1 MRKLELVTTKEVT
14 SGGVTTTY
22 NQMNLYEKENTSF
35 VKLDKTYKDHVK
47 FSPNLINGV
56 RTVLLK
62 VKINN
67 VNSANFNVIMH
78 QPPGSGN
85 NAFRSVLHSQDGTL
99 RMYNQRRLSGV
110 NNDIKS
116 NSTMIYGQWY
126 YIAYVIDSSSGIRM
140 LIDNVQQSDTNSTT
154 NAITVSSSTWLNFS
168 GQLNTDSLY
177 SDMEVE
183 SMSLFTTALTNT
195 EVSNYENHTF
205 DGTETGLREHYNLNE
220 GSGATTSGLI
230 TSYDGDLL
238 TNNSGGLSYIN
249 SNIWDEIINNLG
261 DRINLGNSVEDGVKT
276 TEFWFKTP
284 TTTTSGTAKIS
295 MLSSYDVGNANR
307 GRQIV
312 SINNGIID
320 WQLFTTGTSSITIS
334 SNAGAY
340 FNAGQYYHLAL
351 VNNGGLISI
360 YIDSVLQ
367 FGGVGSL
374 ITELKT
380 ISVNTYINGLF
391 NPLSEL
397 GDFTIKNLQYWN
409 TARTLIELTA
419 DKDVYYP
426 AFTTNLRETWHF
438 TNNTGA
444 TTTGVHGTTGTIS
457 TNTSTSITYN
467 KMNLNS
473 GGTANN
479 DRINLGNT
487 VGNNI
492 RTIAFFWT
500 PTVTYNSG
508 SSNNEIMARWS
519 PGSSPTG
526 EFLIGMYSG
535 IIYLGLRNTTYFSI
549 GTNSNSWNAGQEYH
563 LAFII
568 DPSTGTRIEVDG
580 VVQTATNVRT
590 TDTMTLSDDL
600 FIGGGSGLG
609 IVNNQARFRN
619 LQFWNTARTSGQIA
633 TDKTTYYPA
642 GTTDLKE
649 TFHFAN
655 ETGITTTGENG
666 NTGTIT
672 TSNAGGVTHINSTV
686 RESFTVGTVI
696 DPLPRINNIIRE
708 DFTHTSSGGGTV
720 TVVDTQEFDL
730 FVGEAINVK
739 TQGVNIDNIS
749 NTESGTTNSFQLP
762 TTANNN
768 KIFDYL
774 NLVGSVSDF
783 PYKDNYVRYSESGVE
798 LIRNGRLKVN
808 EMSNKGYKLEVLHGI
823 NDFFDKIRG
832 KFLHEAYEPFR
843 STLNE
848 MRHQDTT
855 LCNTTAIR
863 DAEGY
868 CVPLMDLSGV
878 NPIADFQQTVGYFLD
893 FGLSKI
899 SDSIGYSYTNTGI
912 DLTDYVFTKSEPP
925 TFDTRATSFVSNRYF
940 AGYEEILQ
948 ETRLV
953 WSHVMTVKGVIN
965 FEQIR
970 LRVIAGSGVPNDPD
984 VNIMVN
990 GVLLASYTLVVGGA
1004 VFNTTLNT
1012 SPVEFDAGD
1021 VIQIFF
1027 DATGIG
1033 SGNSVYLVDAYFK
1046 GFYTLGY
1053 KVYHE
1058 NILGDYNQTDFVKN
1072 IMQTFNLGINV
1083 NSISKEIELYSL
1095 NTVYGNEG
1103 VINDFSK
1110 YYDET
1115 KKRIF
1120 KSSYG
1125 KNNKFTYKYIEKD
1138 VSFVKSDGI
1147 LVANNTN
1154 EDKKIIESELT
1165 ASSNYTPLT
1174 LGAVDALLTSVTA
1187 YDSKSI
1193 NAKPTNIGDRFNQV
1207 IRVETEVTNP
1217 VTVSYIDKAGN
1228 TGNVISDQSFLTFGG
1243 LDWSTLIDTQFNN
1256 LRDNVLNRYE
1266 KYTVI
1271 MNVPL
1276 HIINEYNFKEKVYIR
1291 ELGSNFVVN
1300 NITTLKGGLNQW
1312 ELIKI
1317 N

>member
-22 NQMNLYEKENTSF
+22 NQMNLAKDSGPPVTVTNTLIPGDGTTAWTNEVGGVTTSLGKVILDADYGWTGWNKGASFGFIPASTDGYLEFNLTRTYTGSGFGMFGLSNDVSGGDYTNIDNCMYFNEGAGTNIGIYENGSSKSYGTVEDWQVSDLFRIERIGT
-35 VKLDKTYKDHVK
+35 TIYYKK
-47 FSPNLINGV
+47 NGV
-56 RTVLLK
+56 TFYTSLTASTLALFFDCSLSRKIGAENLK
-62 VKINN
+62 IVY
-67 VNSANFNVIMH
+67 
-78 QPPGSGN
+78 
-85 NAFRSVLHSQDGTL
+85 D
-99 RMYNQRRLSGV
+99 
-110 NNDIKS
+110 
-116 NSTMIYGQWY
+116 
-126 YIAYVIDSSSGIRM
+126 
-140 LIDNVQQSDTNSTT
+140 
-154 NAITVSSSTWLNFS
+154 
-168 GQLNTDSLY
+168 
-177 SDMEVE
+177 
-183 SMSLFTTALTNT
+183 TTATP
-195 EVSNYENHTF
+195 
-205 DGTETGLREHYNLNE
+205 
-220 GSGATTSGLI
+220 
-230 TSYDGDLL
+230 TSY
-238 TNNSGGLSYIN
+238 N
-249 SNIWDEIINNLG
+249 
-261 DRINLGNSVEDGVKT
+261 DRINLGNSVENGVKT
-276 TEFWFKTP
+276 TEFWFKVP
-284 TTTTSGTAKIS
+284 TTTTSGTAKFS

-320 WQLFTTGTSSITIS
+320 WESFTTGTSSVTIS

-351 VNNGGLISI
+351 VNNAGFISI

-367 FGGVGSL
+367 SGGAGAP

-380 ISVNTYINGLF
+380 ISVDTYINGLF
-391 NPLSEL
+391 NPLSEI
-397 GDFTIKNLQYWN
+397 GSFTIKNLQYWN
-409 TARTLIELTA
+409 TARTPIELTA

-426 AFTTNLRETWHF
+426 AFTTDLKETWHF
-438 TNNTGA
+438 TDNTGLN
-444 TTTGVHGTTGTIS
+444 TTGVNGYVGVISTDVGGVTTLIPDDGTTSWIDTVGPVTTSLGKIVPS
-457 TNTSTSITYN
+457 NTVFGWDKGSSFGF
-467 KMNLNS
+467 LPSGNS
-473 GGTANN
+473 GY
-479 DRINLGNT
+479 L
-487 VGNNI
+487 
-492 RTIAFFWT
+492 
-500 PTVTYNSG
+500 
-508 SSNNEIMARWS
+508 
-519 PGSSPTG
+519 
-526 EFLIGMYSG
+526 EFDV
-535 IIYLGLRNTTYFSI
+535 F
-549 GTNSNSWNAGQEYH
+549 
-563 LAFII
+563 
-568 DPSTGTRIEVDG
+568 D
-580 VVQTATNVRT
+580 
-590 TDTMTLSDDL
+590 
-600 FIGGGSGLG
+600 SGLG
-609 IVNNQARFRN
+609 
-619 LQFWNTARTSGQIA
+619 TSGFYAIYGLAETTSGGVYNNIDSGFYCNAANTGGKGLAYVENGVLAGFTPAQNWAVGDTLRVDIDYTPSLVTTTWKLNGSA
-633 TDKTTYYPA
+633 IKTTTVA
-642 GTTDLKE
+642 SVGDLY
-649 TFHFAN
+649 FDCSINRRIGA
-655 ETGITTTGENG
+655 ENLK
-666 NTGTIT
+666 IVY
-672 TSNAGGVTHINSTV
+672 GVS
-686 RESFTVGTVI
+686 G
-696 DPLPRINNIIRE
+696 DPLPRVNTIIRE
-708 DFTHTSSGGGTV
+708 DFTHTGPGGGTV
-720 TVVDTQEFDL
+720 VVTDTQEFDL

-774 NLVGSVSDF
+774 NLVGSVSQF

-808 EMSNKGYKLEVLHGI
+808 EMSNKGYKVEVLHGI

-848 MRHQDTT
+848 MRYQDTT

-948 ETRLV
+948 ETRLI

-970 LRVIAGSGVPNDPD
+970 LRAIAGSGVPNDPD
-984 VNIMVN
+984 VTIMVD
-990 GVLLASYTLVVGGA
+990 GVLLADYTLGLGST

-1012 SPVEFDAGD
+1012 SPIEYDAGS

-1033 SGNSVYLVDAYFK
+1033 SSNSVYLVDAYFK

-1095 NTVYGNEG
+1095 NTVYGNG
-1103 VINDFSK
+1103 GAINDFSK

-1125 KNNKFTYKYIEKD
+1125 KNNKFIYKYIEKD

-1147 LVANNTN
+1147 LIANNTN
-1154 EDKKIIESELT
+1154 EDKTIIKSELT

-1174 LGAVDALLTSVTA
+1174 LGAVDALLTSVIA
-1187 YDSKSI
+1187 YDNKSI
-1193 NAKPTNIGDRFNQV
+1193 NANPTNIGDRFNQV
-1207 IRVETEVTNP
+1207 IRVETDVTNP
-1217 VTVSYIDKAGN
+1217 VTVTYIDKAGA

-1243 LDWSTLIDTQFNN
+1243 LDWNTLIDTQFNN

-1276 HIINEYNFKEKVYIR
+1276 HIINEYDFKEKVYIK

-1300 NITTLKGGLNQW
+1300 NITTLKGSLSEW

>member
-1 MRKLELVTTKEVT
+1 MRKLELVTEATA

-22 NQMNLYEKENTSF
+22 NQMNLEVGGGSPVTTTNTLIPDDGTTSWTNELGDVTTSLGKVVRTNDSPLAWGNMASFGSLPANTDGYLEFVGSYKAGRSSGGFFMGGFSLTPGGSNYADIEYKWYYEGSSNRLSVAYPGTTKNNAVTNYSITDVLKIERTI
-35 VKLDKTYKDHVK
+35 VGGVGTVK
-47 FSPNLINGV
+47 FYRN
-56 RTVLLK
+56 
-62 VKINN
+62 
-67 VNSANFNVIMH
+67 
-78 QPPGSGN
+78 
-85 NAFRSVLHSQDGTL
+85 GTL
-99 RMYNQRRLSGV
+99 FYTHPV
-110 NNDIKS
+110 NTTAELFFKIDI
-116 NSTMIYGQWY
+116 NRYMG
-126 YIAYVIDSSSGIRM
+126 A
-140 LIDNVQQSDTNSTT
+140 
-154 NAITVSSSTWLNFS
+154 
-168 GQLNTDSLY
+168 DSLKIVY
-177 SDMEVE
+177 D
-183 SMSLFTTALTNT
+183 TT
-195 EVSNYENHTF
+195 
-205 DGTETGLREHYNLNE
+205 
-220 GSGATTSGLI
+220 TTPP
-230 TSYDGDLL
+230 TD
-238 TNNSGGLSYIN
+238 N
-249 SNIWDEIINNLG
+249 
-261 DRINLGNSVEDGVKT
+261 DRILLGNSIEDGVKT

-295 MLSSYDVGNANR
+295 MLSSYDAGNANR

-320 WQLFTTGTSSITIS
+320 WQLFTTGTSSVTIS

-351 VNNGGLISI
+351 VNDGGFISI

-367 FGGVGSL
+367 SGGAGAP

-380 ISVNTYINGLF
+380 ISVDTYINGLF
-391 NPLSEL
+391 SPLSEL

-426 AFTTNLRETWHF
+426 AFTTDLRETWHF

-444 TTTGVHGTTGTIS
+444 TTTGVHGTAATI
-457 TNTSTSITYN
+457 
-467 KMNLNS
+467 
-473 GGTANN
+473 
-479 DRINLGNT
+479 
-487 VGNNI
+487 
-492 RTIAFFWT
+492 
-500 PTVTYNSG
+500 
-508 SSNNEIMARWS
+508 
-519 PGSSPTG
+519 
-526 EFLIGMYSG
+526 
-535 IIYLGLRNTTYFSI
+535 
-549 GTNSNSWNAGQEYH
+549 
-563 LAFII
+563 
-568 DPSTGTRIEVDG
+568 
-580 VVQTATNVRT
+580 T
-590 TDTMTLSDDL
+590 TDT
-600 FIGGGSGLG
+600 G
-609 IVNNQARFRN
+609 
-619 LQFWNTARTSGQIA
+619 
-633 TDKTTYYPA
+633 
-642 GTTDLKE
+642 
-649 TFHFAN
+649 
-655 ETGITTTGENG
+655 GIT
-666 NTGTIT
+666 
-672 TSNAGGVTHINSTV
+672 
-686 RESFTVGTVI
+686 
-696 DPLPRINNIIRE
+696 RINNVIRE
-708 DFTHTSSGGGTV
+708 DFSHTSSGTTTSV
-720 TVVDTQEFDL
+720 NTQEFDL

-774 NLVGSVSDF
+774 NLVGSISDF
-783 PYKDNYVRYSESGVE
+783 PYRDNYVRYSEGGVE

-808 EMSNKGYKLEVLHGI
+808 EMSNKGYKVEVLHGI

-848 MRHQDTT
+848 MRYQDTT

-899 SDSIGYSYTNTGI
+899 SNSIGYSYTNTGI

-970 LRVIAGSGVPNDPD
+970 LRVIAGSGIPNDPD
-984 VNIMVN
+984 VNIMVD
-990 GVLLASYTLVVGGA
+990 GVLLATYTLGVGST
-1004 VFNTTLNT
+1004 VFDTTLNT
-1012 SPVEFDAGD
+1012 SPIEYDAGS

-1083 NSISKEIELYSL
+1083 NSISKEVELYSL
-1095 NTVYGNEG
+1095 NKVYGNGG

-1174 LGAVDALLTSVTA
+1174 LGAIDALLTSVTA

-1207 IRVETEVTNP
+1207 IRVETDATNP
-1217 VTVSYIDKAGN
+1217 VTVSYIDKAGT

-1256 LRDNVLNRYE
+1256 LRDKVLNRYE

-1276 HIINEYNFKEKVYIR
+1276 HIINEYDFKEKVYIR